1 LEIVPFSGGI
11 MPLAFGKPIAVSV
24 MQAML
29 LRVWLRPFSRL
40 EQVGKHSSVVC
51 LTRTPSCSCRVDW
64 CSGRCLARSIYPEER
79 PTHRVAMSGFWMDSH
94 PVTNAEFRRFVKAAG
109 HVTLAERPPNGADY
123 PPYPASLDE
132 LRAAGMPAVVELQL
146 WTGRDR
152 QTMSLTGGT
161 TGTAT
166 INTGRRQHQ
175 QPRP

>member
-1 LEIVPFSGGI
+1 
-11 MPLAFGKPIAVSV
+11 
-24 MQAML
+24 
-29 LRVWLRPFSRL
+29 
-40 EQVGKHSSVVC
+40 
-51 LTRTPSCSCRVDW
+51 
-64 CSGRCLARSIYPEER
+64 
-79 PTHRVAMSGFWMDSH
+79 MSGFWMDSH
-94 PVTNAEFRRFVKAAG
+94 PVTNAEFRRFVKAAS

-123 PPYPASLDE
+123 PPYRTSLDE

-161 TGTAT
+161 TGRSGSAGTAT